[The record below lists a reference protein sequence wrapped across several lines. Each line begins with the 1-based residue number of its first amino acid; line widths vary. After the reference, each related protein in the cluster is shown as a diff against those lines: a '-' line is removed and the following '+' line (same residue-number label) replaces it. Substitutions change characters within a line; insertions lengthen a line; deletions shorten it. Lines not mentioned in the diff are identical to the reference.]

1 MAVEDGYAVFSEDRV
16 YRYALWRLWDSTK
29 PAVVFIMLNPST
41 ADGQTDDPTIRKCVG
56 FTKRWG
62 GGALVVVNLFAFR
75 ATDPKVLMAHHNE
88 EYYAGRVVDAPN
100 NEYWIDSAIEGKICP
115 NVDKIVCAWGPK
127 GTFLRGSDRMRRFLS
142 NKPLWAIRLA
152 KGGEPCHPLML
163 PYSEPLKP
171 YNAKAWG
178 SV

>member
-1 MAVEDGYAVFSEDRV
+1 
-16 YRYALWRLWDSTK
+16 
-29 PAVVFIMLNPST
+29 MLNPST

-62 GGALVVVNLFAFR
+62 GGALVVVNLFSFR
-75 ATDPKVLMAHHNE
+75 ATDPKDLIDYGGTVVGPDNE
-88 EYYAGRVVDAPN
+88 G
-100 NEYWIDSAIEGKICP
+100 WISRAVEGKVCP

-127 GTFLRGSDRMRRFLS
+127 GVFLRGSDRMRRFLS

-163 PYSEPLKP
+163 PYWEPLKP
-171 YNAKAWG
+171 YNTKARTLPLG
-178 SV
+178 TF